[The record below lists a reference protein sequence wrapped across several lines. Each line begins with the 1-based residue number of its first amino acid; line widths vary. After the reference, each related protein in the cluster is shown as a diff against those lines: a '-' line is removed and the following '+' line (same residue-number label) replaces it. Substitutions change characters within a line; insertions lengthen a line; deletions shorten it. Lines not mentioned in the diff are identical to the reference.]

1 MAGRNKM
8 TKQEKLKKIS
18 ANPELWL
25 KNFVKINS
33 PDGEY
38 VPFVLND
45 EQKHVLDNIDRYNI
59 IGKSRQIGMTSL
71 SCGLMLYYAHNF
83 AKTTYLILAHNQEAT
98 QNIFER
104 IKDMYLSIPD
114 EYRIGEKRNNRMEL
128 MLENDSKIVVKTA
141 SNNGKGLGR
150 SYTCKMIL
158 CSEFAFWSDDQQKN
172 GLLALEQAML
182 KKDSYLIIEST
193 SNGYNYYQKLITDAS
208 KGRSKFKCFFFNW
221 YQNRK
226 MFKSEYKTASDWF
239 YSQNGSDKLRER
251 DLENDELE
259 LYKKGATLY
268 QLEWRRWKLTS
279 MELHQYFQEYPS
291 TIAESFI
298 STHKGIFDI
307 NKILER
313 LKNIYPPLKKNQLYK
328 EIPVQL
334 EDYLGKSLFLY
345 MLPVVGKRYYAGVDV
360 ASGVGADY
368 SAISIIDSDG
378 QQVCVFNNNK
388 IPIYKFAEIVNILGR
403 YYNYAFTV
411 IERNNVGIALIERI
425 RRDCQYLNLY
435 KHKTFDDRGKKKLE
449 LGWITTGVTKA
460 KLLMDLK
467 EEFEKGLIL
476 INDQDTLE
484 QMKIYIQNEKGKMG
498 NIEGKDLHDDL
509 VIATGLAVQ
518 GIRARKW
525 YV

>member
-8 TKQEKLKKIS
+8 TKEEKIKKINAS
-18 ANPELWL
+18 PELWL
-25 KNFVKINS
+25 KNFVKITS
-33 PDGEY
+33 PEGEY
-38 VPFVLND
+38 VPFILND
-45 EQKHVLDNIDRYNI
+45 EQKYVLDNMDRYNI
-59 IGKSRQIGMTSL
+59 IGKSRQLGMTSF
-71 SCGLMLYYAHNF
+71 SIGLILFYACNCP
-83 AKTTYLILAHNQEAT
+83 KTTYLILAHSQEAVL
-98 QNIFER
+98 NIFER
-104 IKDMYLSIPD
+104 IKNMYSSIPD

-128 MLENDSKIVVKTA
+128 ELENKSRIVVKTA
-141 SNNGKGLGR
+141 SGNGKGLGR

-158 CSEFAFWSDDQQKN
+158 CSEYAFWSDQQQRN
-172 GLLALEQAML
+172 GLIALESAML
-182 KKDSYLIIEST
+182 KSDSYFFIEST
-193 SNGYNYYQKLITDAS
+193 SNGYNYYQKLITNAS

-226 MFKSEYKTASDWF
+226 MFKSEYKVAMDWF
-239 YSQNGSDKLRER
+239 YTQNGSDRLRER
-251 DLENDELE
+251 DLENDELD
-259 LYKKGATLY
+259 LHKKGATLY

-291 TIAESFI
+291 SIEESFI
-298 STHKGIFDI
+298 SSHKGIFDI

-313 LKNIYPPLKKNQLYK
+313 LKNIYPPLKRNQLYK
-328 EIPVQL
+328 DIPKEL

-345 MLPVVGKRYYAGVDV
+345 KLPVVGKRYYAGIDV

-368 SAISIIDSDG
+368 SSISIIDSDG
-378 QQVCVFNNNK
+378 EQVCTFNDNK

-425 RRDCQYLNLY
+425 RKDFQYLNLY
-435 KHKTFDDRGKKKLE
+435 KHRTFDDRGKKKLE
-449 LGWITTGVTKA
+449 LGWITTSVTKT
-460 KLLMDLK
+460 KLIMDLK

-476 INDQDTLE
+476 ICDLDTLE
-484 QMKIYIQNEKGKMG
+484 QMKIYIEREKGKMG

-509 VIATGLAVQ
+509 VISSGLAVQ
-518 GIRARKW
+518 GIKCKKW